1 MSIVSLGERISGN
14 QRMKNTVWLCT
25 FSAFL
30 GAGLAIG
37 MWQHFIAPSTTASAS
52 PLSGNSTASAAAPSL
67 TQPRLAAVQDLV
79 LPAADAAPL
88 TPVMPLANNPEYT
101 PEEAVNIAV
110 YEKVNRSVV
119 NIDTQAVKVDN
130 FFMLAVPT
138 EGAGSGWVLDRNGH
152 IVTNNHV
159 IADSDSIQVTLAD
172 GSAYPARLVGTDP
185 ATDIAVLKI
194 DAPAELLF
202 PVDFGESNN
211 LRVGQRVFAIGNP
224 YGLER
229 TMTVGIVSSLNRT
242 LASGKGQKLKNMI
255 QLDAALNQGNSGGPL
270 LDSRGRLIGMNTA
283 IASMTGQNSG
293 VGFAV
298 PANVIRRTVPE
309 LMQFGKV
316 VRASLGIEAI
326 MEMRRGVMIAKTEK
340 NGAAEQAGLRGGYRE
355 ALERFGTMQVRRQF
369 FDRQNADVILKID
382 DQDVQTA
389 DDINNIVGERK
400 PGDEVIVTILRAGRE
415 AVLRVRLGSE

>member
-1 MSIVSLGERISGN
+1 M
-14 QRMKNTVWLCT
+14 
-25 FSAFL
+25 
-30 GAGLAIG
+30 
-37 MWQHFIAPSTTASAS
+37 P
-52 PLSGNSTASAAAPSL
+52 P
-67 TQPRLAAVQDLV
+67 QDLV
-79 LPAADAAPL
+79 QPQVPAAPL
-88 TPVMPLANNPEYT
+88 TPVVPVGANPEYT

-138 EGAGSGWVLDRNGH
+138 EGAGSGWVLDRDGH

-159 IADSDSIQVTLAD
+159 IAESDSIQVTLAD
-172 GSAYPARLVGTDP
+172 GSAFPARLVGTDP

-194 DAPAELLF
+194 DAPPELLF
-202 PVDFGESNN
+202 PVEFGESAN

-242 LASGKGQKLKNMI
+242 LASGNNQKLKNMI

-309 LMQFGKV
+309 LLQFGKV

-355 ALERFGTMQVRRQF
+355 AVERFGTMQVRRQF

-382 DQDVQTA
+382 DKEVKSA
-389 DDINNIVGERK
+389 DDINDIVGERK
-400 PGDEVIVTILRAGRE
+400 PGEEVVVTILRAGRE

>member
-1 MSIVSLGERISGN
+1 
-14 QRMKNTVWLCT
+14 MKNALLLCT
-25 FSAFL
+25 ISAFL
-30 GAGLAIG
+30 GGCFALAFAHHLFYP
-37 MWQHFIAPSTTASAS
+37 QQNA
-52 PLSGNSTASAAAPSL
+52 LAAAPAGDPTAPAGFPTANVEWTSRQGAGSPQEL
-67 TQPRLAAVQDLV
+67 GTAPRTV
-79 LPAADAAPL
+79 APL
-88 TPVMPLANNPEYT
+88 APVPSQLDEPTYT
-101 PEEAVNIAV
+101 AEEAVNISV

-130 FFMLAVPT
+130 FFMLAVPM
-138 EGAGSGWVLDRNGH
+138 EGAGSGWVLDRTGH

-159 IADSDSIQVTLAD
+159 IAGSDSIQVTLAD

-194 DAPAELLF
+194 EAPAELLF
-202 PVDFGESNN
+202 PVDFGESAN
-211 LRVGQRVFAIGNP
+211 LKVGQRVFAIGNP

-242 LASGKGQKLKNMI
+242 LASGNGQKLKNMI

-298 PANVIRRTVPE
+298 PANVIRRTIPE
-309 LMQFGKV
+309 LLQFGKV

-355 ALERFGTMQVRRQF
+355 VTERFGTMQMRRQF
-369 FDRQNADVILKID
+369 FDRQNADIILKIED
-382 DQDVQTA
+382 KEIQTA
-389 DDINNIVGERK
+389 DDINDIVGERK
-400 PGDEVIVTILRAGRE
+400 PGDEVVVTILRGGRE

>member
-1 MSIVSLGERISGN
+1 MR
-14 QRMKNTVWLCT
+14 NTFLLCT
-25 FSAFL
+25 LSAFL
-30 GAGLAIG
+30 GGCFALAFAN
-37 MWQHFIAPSTTASAS
+37 HLFYPSESAVAAEPANYSATSSSSETTDSLNFAPQPSSATVEVPPLPPANPQLDQPNYTA
-52 PLSGNSTASAAAPSL
+52 
-67 TQPRLAAVQDLV
+67 
-79 LPAADAAPL
+79 
-88 TPVMPLANNPEYT
+88 
-101 PEEAVNIAV
+101 EETVNIGV

-130 FFMLAVPT
+130 FFMLAVPM

-159 IADSDSIQVTLAD
+159 IEGSDSIQVTLAD

-194 DAPAELLF
+194 EAPAELLF
-202 PVDFGESNN
+202 PIDFGESAN
-211 LRVGQRVFAIGNP
+211 LKVGQRVFAIGNP

-270 LDSRGRLIGMNTA
+270 LDSRGKLIGMNTA

-298 PANVIRRTVPE
+298 PANVIRRTIPE

-340 NGAAEQAGLRGGYRE
+340 NGAADQAGLKGGYRE
-355 ALERFGTMQVRRQF
+355 VIERFGTMQVRRQF
-369 FDRQNADVILKID
+369 FDRENADIILKIED
-382 DQDVQTA
+382 KDIQTA

-400 PGDEVIVTILRAGRE
+400 PGDQIAVTILRGGRE

>member
-1 MSIVSLGERISGN
+1 
-14 QRMKNTVWLCT
+14 MKKIVWLCT

-30 GAGLAIG
+30 GASLAIAV
-37 MWQHFIAPSTTASAS
+37 WQHFANPSAAASAS
-52 PLSGNSTASAAAPSL
+52 EWSTAAPVALGSDWPAAKSPAAQDLAPS
-67 TQPRLAAVQDLV
+67 PSAV
-79 LPAADAAPL
+79 APL
-88 TPVMPLANNPEYT
+88 TPAVPLGGQVEYT
-101 PEEAVNIAV
+101 AEEAINIAV

-152 IVTNNHV
+152 IITNNHV

-185 ATDIAVLKI
+185 TTDIAVLKI
-194 DAPAELLF
+194 EAPADLLF
-202 PVDFGESNN
+202 PVEIGDSSA

-242 LASGKGQKLKNMI
+242 LASGKSQKLKNMI

-270 LDSRGRLIGMNTA
+270 LDSQGRLIGMNTA

-298 PANVIRRTVPE
+298 PANIIRRTVPE

-326 MEMRRGVMIAKTEK
+326 MEMKRGVMIAKTEK
-340 NGAAEQAGLRGGYRE
+340 NGAAEQAGLKGGYRE
-355 ALERFGTMQVRRQF
+355 AIERFGAMQVRRQF
-369 FDRQNADVILKID
+369 FDRQNADVILKIENKE
-382 DQDVQTA
+382 VQSA
-389 DDINNIVGERK
+389 DDINDMMSERK
-400 PGDEVIVTILRAGRE
+400 PGDEVVVTILRGGRE